1 MQQKLL
7 RKCFLT
13 AVSVGPSIASLPVQK
28 VSGVRWQQRSSSAPH
43 ASKVNVNLNL
53 PADVLPS
60 REFVV
65 ALKRNYER
73 DKLARLLSEMEVL
86 YEISTEV
93 PRALSD
99 DDWHF
104 YLNLQDVN
112 ERERFLS
119 RTYFEQL
126 NAARIAQQQAECD
139 VMRRK
144 IREEQQIRHNRGEM
158 VYAPGFHTYF
168 DIRGQ
173 YFRKAE
179 REQQGCNPASQLSD
193 HKRNFIL
200 RILLRQPIV
209 SELVDCMYGSYLLA
223 AQRCDEM
230 PPQLIVDCRFLH
242 QLSDRYQSRFLSQIQ
257 RLHDANWFSR
267 CPFPVSIVNL
277 LADDRLA
284 RYIKRYWLFL
294 CGPKR
299 VHGGEDED
307 DFSQLYNEL
316 DAYSDSGSERSNSDS
331 STSEEEGF
339 TPHPFIPT
347 ISSRSIRDNLN
358 KDVRDEEVVYI
369 SGSAP
374 RLLDGPLTNYKAVV
388 ICTSYDFQPWSSSL
402 SAARADR
409 LTPFRIPL
417 DRYVKWER
425 GQKVMPVDVTANIIR
440 TVYSNDGDWKSAILE
455 NVPEYH
461 FTKDRPTSKRHERS
475 AINIERLNRLK
486 ALEEAMLEMDRRRID
501 ALEKSKPRKA
511 FANEQPGSRKR
522 IYEHRY
528 SREERRARTGSQK
541 PS

>member
-1 MQQKLL
+1 
-7 RKCFLT
+7 
-13 AVSVGPSIASLPVQK
+13 
-28 VSGVRWQQRSSSAPH
+28 
-43 ASKVNVNLNL
+43 
-53 PADVLPS
+53 
-60 REFVV
+60 
-65 ALKRNYER
+65 
-73 DKLARLLSEMEVL
+73 MEVL

-104 YLNLQDVN
+104 YLNLQD
-112 ERERFLS
+112 
-119 RTYFEQL
+119 
-126 NAARIAQQQAECD
+126 
-139 VMRRK
+139 

-173 YFRKAE
+173 YFRRTKQSVAIIDSCAKSFMSSHDIAFMSGE
-179 REQQGCNPASQLSD
+179 EDCGHDIYKHFHSMLGFVKGNENPSID
-193 HKRNFIL
+193 
-200 RILLRQPIV
+200 
-209 SELVDCMYGSYLLA
+209 GYLLLPDIA
-223 AQRCDEM
+223 T
-230 PPQLIVDCRFLH
+230 LNIW
-242 QLSDRYQSRFLSQIQ
+242 SQIQ

-358 KDVRDEEVVYI
+358 KDVRDVLFDIDVKLFEMRKCNLEEVVYI